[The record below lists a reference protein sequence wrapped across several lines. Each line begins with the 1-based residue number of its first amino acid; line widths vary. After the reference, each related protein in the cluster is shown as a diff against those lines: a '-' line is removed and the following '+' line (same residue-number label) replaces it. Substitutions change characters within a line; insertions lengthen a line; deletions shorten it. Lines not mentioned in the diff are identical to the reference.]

1 MLEYLVE
8 FVSRKEIFY
17 LLVFVD
23 ISSSCFWP
31 SLPIKNLESLI
42 CHFLNILGCELVVF
56 LLDLNIFVLPE
67 SVPYILRYVV
77 SAIHVTL

>member
-1 MLEYLVE
+1 ME

-56 LLDLNIFVLPE
+56 LLDLNSLELPE
-67 SVPYILRYVV
+67 LTRSFLRYFV
-77 SAIHVTL
+77 SAIHVLL